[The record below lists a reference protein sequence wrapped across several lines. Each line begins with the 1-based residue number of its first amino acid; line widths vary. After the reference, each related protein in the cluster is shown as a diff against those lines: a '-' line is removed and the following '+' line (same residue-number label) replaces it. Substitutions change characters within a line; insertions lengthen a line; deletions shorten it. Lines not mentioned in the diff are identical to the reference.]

1 MAINFNELEEALYHI
16 RVNHLGNCDSTKWR
30 IQFSARGN
38 GDTVIDVWDENNKRI
53 GNFLLSD
60 LTEELALLRA
70 GKLDF
75 CDLYANSAEEDEEI

>member
-38 GDTVIDVWDENNKRI
+38 GDTVIDVWNEDDKRI
-53 GNFLLSD
+53 GSFYLSD
-60 LTEELALLRA
+60 LTEELALLRQ

-75 CDLYANSAEEDEEI
+75 CDLYANNAEDEEDY

>member
-1 MAINFNELEEALYHI
+1 MGITFNELEEALNHI

-38 GDTVIDVWDENNKRI
+38 GDTVIDVWDEDDKRI
-53 GNFLLSD
+53 GSFHLSD
-60 LTEELALLRA
+60 LTEELALLRQ

-75 CDLYANSAEEDEEI
+75 CDLYANNAEDEEDY

>member
-1 MAINFNELEEALYHI
+1 MAINFNKLEEALNHI
-16 RVNHLGNCDSTKWR
+16 RVNHLGNCDSTNWR

-53 GNFLLSD
+53 GSFYLSD
-60 LTEELALLRA
+60 LTEELELLRA

-75 CDLYANSAEEDEEI
+75 CDLYANNAEDDEDY

>member
-16 RVNHLGNCDSTKWR
+16 RVNHLGNCDPTKWR
-30 IQFSARGN
+30 IQFSFRGD
-38 GDTVIDVWDENNKRI
+38 GDTIIDVWDENNKRI
-53 GNFLLSD
+53 GNFQLSD

-75 CDLYANSAEEDEEI
+75 CDLYANNAEDDEEF

>member
-30 IQFSARGN
+30 IQFSFRGD
-38 GDTVIDVWDENNKRI
+38 GETIIDVWGENDRWI
-53 GNFLLSD
+53 GHFLLSD

-75 CDLYANSAEEDEEI
+75 CDLYANGAEDDEEN